1 MSSTGNGEP
10 GLVQA
15 THQSPGLSQTTHQSD
30 PEEGPAWQLRKYLL
44 LLAIL
49 VATVTYVAGLDPPGG
64 VWLETKDGHRT
75 GNPILP
81 ATRRVQYTLFYYSN
95 ATAFAAS
102 LVVSILLLFMKRE
115 DDARVPAVRVVM
127 GIDVCCLMVAY
138 VAGSCRGRLT
148 TIYAMAVCAV
158 VVFLFV
164 IVITMMTRS
173 KETPVHGESNTS
185 NGNSQVE
192 EQCNDDNPKVKEQRK
207 ILMLLAIFVATIT
220 YTAALNPPGGF
231 WEHSSQ
237 EVRNIGDP
245 ILLDRHWGRF
255 VGFLLCNTA
264 SFAASLVII
273 TLLLSKAL
281 WTHSGRLSV
290 LRLAIAVAL
299 IGIVVA
305 YAFGSSRKTT
315 TTIYV
320 LFLVCLVVASIA
332 AASFIPWPALVTPQP
347 ETATLRQDRSRIL
360 LLATLAATV
369 AYQAGLSPPGGV
381 WRDSRNGHSG
391 GDLILPATHAR
402 QYHVFFYCNSA
413 AFATSIIVVMMVQSK
428 VLVSRHGLKA
438 AVILDLLG
446 LTGAYVA
453 GSSRDVRAPAYV
465 LGAVVFV
472 VMAVLGAVHCSSGNR
487 TQSIDHQDETKMEK
501 RRKLLL
507 LLAILAVTITY
518 QAGLSP
524 PGKFWLE
531 DGDEA
536 HHVGDP
542 VLADNYPRRYK
553 VFFYSNTASFMV
565 SIAVIVM
572 LMGRN
577 PSDANRNY
585 WRRLVNASMFV
596 SLIGLAGLLVA
607 YAAGT
612 TRRMKT
618 SSYVFGLVA
627 MVFLVALIQ
636 IHYVQVNLEMWLSC
650 YTEREDIRPTSAAAA
665 NEETADG
672 SRDEETAYRRM
683 RKYLMLVAILA
694 ASVTYQAGL
703 DPPGSVWP
711 RDGDGNAAGEP
722 ALHHA
727 DRPRYHAFF
736 YSNAACF
743 MASMVVIVALLL
755 QSMLQNSTPHQW
767 MLATHTV
774 VVLDLLGLLIAYAV
788 GSSRDWHTSGYVLA
802 MAATV
807 LAYVAIYM
815 LLSYANPNTVTR
827 NQGGN
832 NVPEIITE
840 SSTLGSNYEFTLFHS
855 TLSLLCF
862 VLNLGTYN

>member
-1 MSSTGNGEP
+1 MED
-10 GLVQA
+10 L
-15 THQSPGLSQTTHQSD
+15 
-30 PEEGPAWQLRKYLL
+30 AWQLRKYLL

-49 VATVTYVAGLDPPGG
+49 VATVTYVGGLDPPGG
-64 VWLETKDGHRT
+64 VWLDAKDGHRT
-75 GNPILP
+75 GDPILL
-81 ATRRVQYTLFYYSN
+81 ATRRVQYKLFYYSN
-95 ATAFAAS
+95 ALAFAAS

-115 DDARVPAVRVVM
+115 DHKRVPAVRAVM
-127 GIDVCCLMVAY
+127 LIDVCCLMVAY
-138 VAGSCRGRLT
+138 VAGSCRGNLT
-148 TIYAMAVCAV
+148 TFYASVVCA

-164 IVITMMTRS
+164 IVITMMTRC
-173 KETPVHGESNTS
+173 EATPAQGDVDTS
-185 NGNSQVE
+185 DGN
-192 EQCNDDNPKVKEQRK
+192 PRVKEQRK

-231 WEHSSQ
+231 WEHADQ
-237 EVRNIGDP
+237 EEGHNAGDP

-273 TLLLSKAL
+273 TLLLSRSL
-281 WTHSGRLSV
+281 WRHSGRLSV

-305 YAFGSSRKTT
+305 YAFGSCRKRTT
-315 TTIYV
+315 TVYV
-320 LFLVCLVVASIA
+320 LSLVGLTCIA
-332 AASFIPWPALVTPQP
+332 AAAAALIPLWGRNCEALMPSSPVT
-347 ETATLRQDRSRIL
+347 AALRQDRSRIL

-381 WRDSRNGHSG
+381 WRDSRNRHSG
-391 GDLILPATHAR
+391 GDLILPATHSR
-402 QYHVFFYCNSA
+402 QYQVFFYCNSA
-413 AFATSIIVVMMVQSK
+413 VFVTSIIVVMMVQSK

-453 GSSRDVRAPAYV
+453 GSSRDVRAPVYV
-465 LGAVVFV
+465 LGAVVFL
-472 VMAVLGAVHCSSGNR
+472 VMAILGAVHFSCGNR
-487 TQSIDHQDETKMEK
+487 TQSMEQQDDTKMEK

-507 LLAILAVTITY
+507 LLAILAVTVTY

-536 HHVGDP
+536 HHVGDS

-565 SIAVIVM
+565 SVAVIVM

-577 PSDANRNY
+577 LSDANRNY
-585 WRRLVNASMFV
+585 WRRLLNASMLV

-612 TRRMKT
+612 AREVKT
-618 SSYVFGLVA
+618 SIYVFGFVGV
-627 MVFLVALIQ
+627 VFLVALIQ
-636 IHYVQVNLEMWLSC
+636 IHYVHEHLERCLPCFRQQS
-650 YTEREDIRPTSAAAA
+650 TSASDAE
-665 NEETADG
+665 EETADG
-672 SRDEETAYRRM
+672 SSSHEGTSPTYRRM
-683 RKYLMLVAILA
+683 RKYLMLVGILA

-711 RDGDGNAAGEP
+711 RDGNGHAAGEP

-727 DRPRYHAFF
+727 DRPRYHTFF

-743 MASMVVIVALLL
+743 MASVVVIVALLL
-755 QSMLQNSTPHQW
+755 QSMLHTTTPLQW
-767 MLATHTV
+767 MLATHTL
-774 VVLDLLGLLIAYAV
+774 VVLDLLGLLVAYAV

-807 LAYVAIYM
+807 LAYVAIYV
-815 LLSYANPNTVTR
+815 LLSYANSNTVTGHPENINETQMTG
-827 NQGGN
+827 NQSGN
-832 NVPEIITE
+832 DVPE
-840 SSTLGSNYEFTLFHS
+840 SSTSG
-855 TLSLLCF
+855 
-862 VLNLGTYN
+862 V